1 MASTTKPAR
10 AARSASPAKAPSA
23 RAAKTAR
30 ARHAA
35 KPPAGTR
42 ATDTAAPATDAAPA
56 KKPRLRAAERE
67 QQILHGAI
75 RYFSEKGFAGHTR
88 ELSQRLG
95 ITQPLL
101 YRYFKSKQDLIDK
114 VYLHVFMGRWQP
126 QWVALLRDRTVP
138 LQERLVRFYRDYARA
153 TYQPEWI
160 RIYMFAGL
168 ESSGLN
174 RRYLQ
179 LIKKDLLAPCCR
191 ELRDYCGV
199 PDDTPVSEQ
208 EIEFYW
214 TLHDGLFYTAI
225 RETIYQSP
233 MEVPFDDKVR
243 YAVENFLAGART
255 VYPRLVNDERKAQ
268 AKPARTRR
276 PAPA

>member
-1 MASTTKPAR
+1 MASATQPPRQTPV
-10 AARSASPAKAPSA
+10 AA
-23 RAAKTAR
+23 
-30 ARHAA
+30 
-35 KPPAGTR
+35 
-42 ATDTAAPATDAAPA
+42 A
-56 KKPRLRAAERE
+56 KKPRLRAEERE

-126 QWVALLRDRTVP
+126 QWVTLLQDRAVP
-138 LQERLVRFYRDYARA
+138 LAERLVRFYREYARA

-179 LIKKDLLAPCCR
+179 LLKKELLIPCCL

-199 PDDTPVSEQ
+199 REDAPVSEQ

-233 MEVPFDDKVR
+233 MEVDFDDKVR
-243 YAVENFLAGART
+243 YAVDNFLAGARA
-255 VYPRLVNDERKAQ
+255 VYPRLIQEQHDAARARV
-268 AKPARTRR
+268 PARR
-276 PAPA
+276 PAGGRA

>member
-1 MASTTKPAR
+1 MPSSTQPRRQTL
-10 AARSASPAKAPSA
+10 AAA
-23 RAAKTAR
+23 
-30 ARHAA
+30 
-35 KPPAGTR
+35 
-42 ATDTAAPATDAAPA
+42 A
-56 KKPRLRAAERE
+56 KKPRLRAEERE

-126 QWVALLRDRTVP
+126 QWVPLLQDRAVP
-138 LQERLVRFYRDYARA
+138 LAERLVRFYRAYARA

-179 LIKKDLLAPCCR
+179 LLKKELLVPCCV

-199 PDDTPVSEQ
+199 REDAPISEQ

-233 MEVPFDDKVR
+233 MEVHFDDKVR
-243 YAVENFLAGART
+243 YAVDNFLAGART
-255 VYPRLVNDERKAQ
+255 VYPRLIQEQHEA
-268 AKPARTRR
+268 ARARSTSKRAAGTAGRR
-276 PAPA
+276 A

>member
-1 MASTTKPAR
+1 MPSSTQPRRQTPA
-10 AARSASPAKAPSA
+10 AA
-23 RAAKTAR
+23 
-30 ARHAA
+30 
-35 KPPAGTR
+35 
-42 ATDTAAPATDAAPA
+42 A
-56 KKPRLRAAERE
+56 KKPRLRAEERE

-126 QWVALLRDRTVP
+126 QWVPLLQDRAVP
-138 LQERLVRFYRDYARA
+138 LAERLVRFYREYARA

-179 LIKKDLLAPCCR
+179 LLKKELLVPCCV

-199 PDDTPVSEQ
+199 REDAPVSEQ

-233 MEVPFDDKVR
+233 MEVHFDDKVR
-243 YAVENFLAGART
+243 YAVDNFLAGART
-255 VYPRLVNDERKAQ
+255 VYPRLIREQDEA
-268 AKPARTRR
+268 ARARSTSKR
-276 PAPA
+276 PAGTAGRRA

>member
-1 MASTTKPAR
+1 MPSSTQPR
-10 AARSASPAKAPSA
+10 RQ
-23 RAAKTAR
+23 
-30 ARHAA
+30 
-35 KPPAGTR
+35 
-42 ATDTAAPATDAAPA
+42 APAAAA
-56 KKPRLRAAERE
+56 KKPRLRAEERE

-126 QWVALLRDRTVP
+126 QWVPLLQDRAVP
-138 LQERLVRFYRDYARA
+138 LAERLVRFYREYARA

-179 LIKKDLLAPCCR
+179 LLKKELLVPCCV

-199 PDDTPVSEQ
+199 REDAPVSEQ

-233 MEVPFDDKVR
+233 MEVGFDDKVR
-243 YAVENFLAGART
+243 YAVDNFLAGART
-255 VYPRLVNDERKAQ
+255 VYPRLIQEQRDA
-268 AKPARTRR
+268 ARASIASKR
-276 PAPA
+276 PAGTAGRRA